1 MFGARFNDEVRFFIS
16 GQELSGVSDLNVSY
30 SNSASIAKTLGVDR
44 GVTVAG
50 GNTSQNISFS
60 RYLIYD
66 DPIYNYTGDQSMSGS
81 IHYDGES
88 YGFESGYLSS
98 YSVNC
103 AVGAVPRVSAQFS
116 IVDELRSGESASGSV
131 SHPTIDIPNQGSISL
146 TCDNSTTNRVI
157 GFDYSVKSVRK
168 PHFSIGQKSAAA
180 VELVPPLEYS
190 AQVQVEVDDALLE
203 SGYNFLDERE
213 NKTVTFGID
222 GRDGNTLQTLTI
234 PNASLVSESVTMSAN
249 GSLRL
254 NLNYIGHGF

>member
-1 MFGARFNDEVRFFIS
+1 MFGTRLNDDVRIFIS
-16 GQELSGVSDLNVSY
+16 GQELSGINDANISY
-30 SNSASIAKTLGVDR
+30 SNSPNVIKPLGTAE
-44 GVTVAG
+44 GLTVNG
-50 GNTSQNISFS
+50 GPTNQKVSFS

-66 DPIYNYTGDQSMSGS
+66 DPIINYTGDANMSGS

-103 AVGAVPRVSAQFS
+103 AVGSVPKVNAQFD
-116 IVDELRSGESASGSV
+116 IVDELRSGQSASGSV
-131 SHPTIDIPNQGSISL
+131 SHPAIDIPNQGSISL
-146 TCDNSTTNRVI
+146 SCDNSTTNRII
-157 GFDYSVKSVRK
+157 GFDYSVTSLRK
-168 PHFSIGQKSAAA
+168 KHFTIGEKSASAI
-180 VELVPPLEYS
+180 EFIPPLEYS
-190 AQVQVEVDDALLE
+190 AQVQVDVDDALLE

-234 PNASLVSESVTMSAN
+234 PNASLVSESVTMSAD

>member
-16 GQELSGVSDLNVSY
+16 GQELSGVEDVNISY
-30 SNSASIAKTLGVDR
+30 SNSANIAKTLGVDR

-50 GNTSQNISFS
+50 GNTNQNISFS

-103 AVGAVPRVSAQFS
+103 AVGAVPKVNAQFS
-116 IVDELRSGESASGSV
+116 IIDELRTGESASGSV
-131 SHPTIDIPNQGSISL
+131 SHPTIDIPNQGSISV

-157 GFDYSVKSVRK
+157 GFDYSVKSEDSEPLLRCQ
-168 PHFSIGQKSAAA
+168 SLRIRWQCS
-180 VELVPPLEYS
+180 VPDPGTLRCANIYRCLSPLE
-190 AQVQVEVDDALLE
+190 
-203 SGYNFLDERE
+203 
-213 NKTVTFGID
+213 
-222 GRDGNTLQTLTI
+222 
-234 PNASLVSESVTMSAN
+234 
-249 GSLRL
+249 
-254 NLNYIGHGF
+254 